1 MQLPLVWT
9 LNWLS
14 AVSWFA
20 YHMDDLA
27 LATANHDGITDKLLR
42 LISIYIF
49 PWSSTCERQRSLG
62 HLGPI
67 LVLLRTFLL
76 IVIFLLVC
84 MYIALMYYFPCDG
97 DASTTSGR
105 CHVLIF
111 VSQEIITCKSFFT
124 SMLKAR
130 TCIYLN
136 LLTLL
141 CSHIFCVQMY

>member
-67 LVLLRTFLL
+67 LVLLFANCHLPSG
-76 IVIFLLVC
+76 
-84 MYIALMYYFPCDG
+84 MYVYSSD
-97 DASTTSGR
+97 
-105 CHVLIF
+105 VLF
-111 VSQEIITCKSFFT
+111 S
-124 SMLKAR
+124 L
-130 TCIYLN
+130 
-136 LLTLL
+136 
-141 CSHIFCVQMY
+141 